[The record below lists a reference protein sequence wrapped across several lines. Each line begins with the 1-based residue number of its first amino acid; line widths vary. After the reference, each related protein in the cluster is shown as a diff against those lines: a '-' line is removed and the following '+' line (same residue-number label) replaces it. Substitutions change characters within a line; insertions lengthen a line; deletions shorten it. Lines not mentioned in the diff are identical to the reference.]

1 MSAGAPHLGT
11 VVIPISDVLSEQ
23 KTEGWFDL
31 TGPTVTKK
39 NGQPISAQVD
49 QCIASFNDHY
59 IASFN
64 VAVLHKQN
72 KSALNGLMT
81 ACITMPEI
89 IC

>member
-49 QCIASFNDHY
+49 HCIAS
-59 IASFN
+59 SN
-64 VAVLHKQN
+64 VAVLDKQN

-81 ACITMPEI
+81 ACMTMPEI